1 MQLIRTK
8 FPEVVIIQPTIFEDE
23 RGSFMESFNERKFHD
38 AMQDLG
44 LSIPHTFVQDNH
56 SISKKGVL
64 RGLHYQ
70 LPPYAQGK
78 LVRVVNGSA
87 YDVVVDIREG
97 SPTFG
102 EWMGLEL
109 NTINNYALWIPE
121 GFAHGFL
128 SLEDET
134 HFLYKTTNFYNK
146 ASEGSIRWND
156 PALAISWPSNA
167 SLILN
172 DKDNGASNLD
182 DITKMP
188 YAHTVSASTELINL
202 KSIGDQRGQLVAME
216 SGKNLPFDLKRVYY
230 IFDTKV
236 GVNRGFHA
244 HKRLQQLAVCVSG
257 RCRMILDDGKV
268 REEIWLDSPTKGLL
282 INKMIW
288 REMHDFSEDCVLV
301 VFASEHYDQTDYIL
315 NYNQFLKYRHLG
327 DDTDS
332 VKA

>member
-1 MQLIRTK
+1 MRLIRTK
-8 FPEVVIIQPTIFEDE
+8 FPEVVILQPTIYEDE

-44 LSIPHTFVQDNH
+44 LSIPHMFVQDNH

-64 RGLHYQ
+64 RGLHFQ

-78 LVRVVNGSA
+78 LVRVVRGSV

-109 NTINNYALWIPE
+109 NTTNNHALWIPE

-128 SLEDET
+128 SLENDT

-146 ASEGSIRWND
+146 ASEASICWND
-156 PALAISWPSNA
+156 PTIAIDWPRHVSP
-167 SLILN
+167 ILN
-172 DKDNGASNLD
+172 EKDTIASNLV

-188 YAHTVSASTELINL
+188 YTQSILANSELINL
-202 KSIGDQRGQLVAME
+202 KSIGDQRGHLVSLE
-216 SGKNLPFDLKRVYY
+216 SARSLPFDLKRVYY
-230 IFDTKV
+230 IFDTKA
-236 GVNRGFHA
+236 GINRGFHA

-257 RCRMILDDGKV
+257 RCRMVLDDGKV
-268 REEIWLDSPTKGLL
+268 REEIWLDSPTKALL

-288 REMHDFSEDCVLV
+288 REMHDFSDNCVLV
-301 VFASEHYDQTDYIL
+301 VFASNYYDEADYIRD
-315 NYNQFLKYRHLG
+315 YEDFMRG
-327 DDTDS
+327 VS
-332 VKA
+332 CE